1 MSGQGEPSVQERLLD
16 AALEE
21 AAVHGLARLSVGD
34 VAKRAGLSRQTL
46 YKHFPSRDALIAAT
60 ILREASVIAQEVI
73 DAAEPYD
80 DPADGLRAAI
90 LATLRVTRE
99 HALLDRLIRTEPEAL
114 LPFVVGDT
122 GPVASAVRVV
132 VEQVVDRKVPG
143 LTPLELRRSADVL
156 TRLLI
161 SYAVSAPDDPPEVV
175 ADFIATMLTQ
185 GLVATADTAPTTT

>member
-1 MSGQGEPSVQERLLD
+1 MSGPGEPTVHERLLD

-46 YKHFPSRDALIAAT
+46 YKHFPSRDALVSAT
-60 ILREASVIAQEVI
+60 ILREATVIAQEVI
-73 DAAEPYD
+73 AAAEPHDDAAE
-80 DPADGLRAAI
+80 GLRAAI
-90 LATLRVTRE
+90 LATLHITRE
-99 HALLDRLIRTEPEAL
+99 HPLLDRLIRTEPEAL
-114 LPFVVGDT
+114 LPFLVGDT

-175 ADFIATMLTQ
+175 ADFIATLLTH
-185 GLVATADTAPTTT
+185 GLGEPAGTGTTTT